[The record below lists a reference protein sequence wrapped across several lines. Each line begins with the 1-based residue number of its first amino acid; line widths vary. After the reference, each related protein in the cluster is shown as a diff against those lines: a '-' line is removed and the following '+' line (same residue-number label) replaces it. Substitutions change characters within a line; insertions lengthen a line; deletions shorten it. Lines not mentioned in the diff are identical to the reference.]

1 MMSGRVYGRFMAR
14 VVFTRNLQRHV
25 DCPPAQADGAT
36 VRQVLDA
43 VFATNPT
50 ARGYVL
56 DEHGKLRKHMTIYVN
71 GEAIVDRIALSDRV
85 NEQSE
90 IYVMQA
96 LSGG

>member
-1 MMSGRVYGRFMAR
+1 MAR
-14 VVFTRNLQRHV
+14 VVFTQNLQRHV
-25 DCPPAQADGAT
+25 NCPPAQASGST
-36 VRQVLDA
+36 VRDVLDH
-43 VFATNPT
+43 VLSQNPR

-71 GEAIVDRIALSDRV
+71 GEAIVDRIGLSDRV
-85 NEQSE
+85 SDESE